1 MQIIIT
7 ENQNYLIRRVQQF
20 IEIVEKRIDDYE
32 MSEDNAWWCRNDNP
46 NSFYE
51 SFEDRCIEEFINQNW
66 DFFHNHSWDFFH
78 DDSDKGGANMDIS
91 LLNNIVEENYGNYIR
106 NMFVRKCDQSRW

>member
-1 MQIIIT
+1 MKIIIT

-20 IEIVEKRIDDYE
+20 IEIVETRIDDYE

-51 SFEDRCIEEFINQNW
+51 SFENRCVDEFIDQNW
-66 DFFHNHSWDFFH
+66 DFFR
-78 DDSDKGGANMDIS
+78 DDWANMDIS
-91 LLNNIVEENYGNYIR
+91 LLKKIVEENYGNYIR
-106 NMFVRKCDQSRW
+106 NLFVRKCNHSRY